1 MIDRGNWKAVR
12 DYLKY
17 RGEVDQISPKSVR
30 LEESR
35 LRQLLEWADKDSF
48 SKAPAIR
55 PAFPRHVVK
64 ARHSGQGE
72 TLSPMYVSHVIGT
85 AHAFFRW
92 LPRHKRGYSA
102 ITSGWLDTLKPPRM
116 TVERGE
122 HEAVTLD
129 EVLAISK
136 AKAVTVAERRIRA
149 SCCFWFLS
157 GIRIGA
163 FVTLSLEAVDLEK
176 LTVKQWPKLGVKT
189 KFGKHATTFLLP
201 IPGLLNVVREWD
213 AEVRG
218 VCGYTGLWF
227 AQVSPETGLIVPQAR
242 KAGDHRSSIACRDL
256 RKWLKKCGLQYHS
269 PHKFR
274 HGHAVYA
281 LSMAK
286 DVATLKAVSQNLMHE
301 NLAVTD
307 GVYGVLSD
315 TDVKR
320 QIAALGVNE
329 AQGDDV
335 QELRLLVRRL
345 LVKLDKSSSP

>member
-1 MIDRGNWKAVR
+1 MIDRGNWRAVR

-17 RGEVDQISPKSVR
+17 RAEVDQISSKSVR

-35 LRQLLEWADKDSF
+35 LRQLLEWADNELF
-48 SKAPAIR
+48 SRAPAIR
-55 PAFPRHVVK
+55 PAFPQYVIR
-64 ARHSGQGE
+64 ARHSGEGE

-92 LPRHKRGYSA
+92 LSRHKRGYCA

-122 HEAVTLD
+122 HEAVTLG

-136 AKAVTVAERRIRA
+136 AKAVTVAERRIQA

-163 FVTLSLEAVDLEK
+163 FVTLPLEAVDVEK
-176 LTVKQWPKLGVKT
+176 LTVRQWPKLGVKT
-189 KFGKHATTFLLP
+189 KFGKHATTFLLR
-201 IPGLLNVVREWD
+201 IPSLLRVVKDWD
-213 AEVRG
+213 AEVRR
-218 VCGYTGLWF
+218 VCGNKGLWF
-227 AQVSPETGLIVPQAR
+227 AQVSPETGQIVPRAE

-256 RKWLKKCGLQYHS
+256 RKWLKKSGLQYHS

-286 DVATLKAVSQNLMHE
+286 DVAALKAVSQNLMHG
-301 NLAVTD
+301 NLTVTD

-315 TDVKR
+315 GDVR
-320 QIAALGVNE
+320 HQIARLGVGVDSSADADNSRLIE
-329 AQGDDV
+329 ALQNA
-335 QELRLLVRRL
+335 LSRLQRG
-345 LVKLDKSSSP
+345 